1 MSLPIP
7 PVAAGLS
14 RHPSSA
20 GVLQV
25 LWHSHSWLCAL
36 ATTKPTRSHRSGRFI
51 PPSSLATF
59 QVSVGELLSSG
70 VKPLLHVLFLVFLTA
85 SFANAGTLSGT
96 VINRTTGKPEPNV
109 ALDLLS
115 PTQGM
120 TELATAASDAQ
131 GHFSVTKDSI
141 GIAPVLIRATFHDV
155 SFNTFSPPG
164 RPNVEV
170 EVYDVSK
177 DPKSI
182 SVPSHIVIF
191 QPQESKLLGA
201 EEYTVDNNSQPP
213 SAFFRTEG
221 NFDFLIPADATLG
234 QVSTTTSMGM
244 AINQASIDKGKG
256 RYSIAYAFRP
266 GQTNVRLSYDLPY
279 INNAATVKL
288 PTSYPAAKLLVV
300 VPPGITVTGDG
311 LNSAGEEQGMM
322 VYTHDPLPAKSI
334 LTVGLSGVPAA
345 SPAGAN
351 QGQGGGQEGNSRQD
365 QGPEV
370 IAAPSRLNDFKWY
383 LFAGLAA
390 LFAMGALMLSRKQ
403 VIVAA
408 GPENEDVK
416 PAAKPGKLASQPKQK
431 KAASAG
437 AAPSSPVAPANS
449 GNAAQQ
455 VANHV
460 NTTMESLKEQIFR
473 LELRRQAGTIS
484 EEDYVREKGKF
495 DQLLRDMVQG

>member
-1 MSLPIP
+1 MKLIAARIFSTFFTLCVI
-7 PVAAGLS
+7 AAG
-14 RHPSSA
+14 A
-20 GVLQV
+20 
-25 LWHSHSWLCAL
+25 
-36 ATTKPTRSHRSGRFI
+36 
-51 PPSSLATF
+51 
-59 QVSVGELLSSG
+59 E
-70 VKPLLHVLFLVFLTA
+70 
-85 SFANAGTLSGT
+85 AGTLSGT
-96 VINRTTGKPEPNV
+96 VVNRTTGKPEANV

-141 GIAPVLIRATFHDV
+141 GMAPVLIRATFHDV

-170 EVYDVSK
+170 EVYDISR

-182 SVPSHIVIF
+182 SVSSHIVIF

-201 EEYTVDNNSQPP
+201 EEYTVDNGSQP
-213 SAFFRTEG
+213 AAAYFRTEG
-221 NFDFLIPADATLG
+221 NFDFAIPTDATLG

-256 RYSIAYAFRP
+256 RFSIAYAFRP

-279 INNAATVKL
+279 PNNSATVKL
-288 PTSYPAAKLLVV
+288 PVSYSTAKLLVV
-300 VPPGITVTGDG
+300 VPPGVTVTGDG

-322 VYTHDPLPAKSI
+322 VYTHDPLPAKSL
-334 LTVGLSGVPAA
+334 LTVNLSGVPT
-345 SPAGAN
+345 AGAGAD
-351 QGQGGGQEGNSRQD
+351 QGQQGGQEGNSRQD

-370 IAAPSRLNDFKWY
+370 IAAPSRLDDFKWY
-383 LFAGLAA
+383 LFAGLTA

-403 VIVAA
+403 VIVAS
-408 GPENEDVK
+408 GPEDENV
-416 PAAKPGKLASQPKQK
+416 PSAAKPAKPASQSKSK
-431 KAASAG
+431 KASPTAG
-437 AAPSSPVAPANS
+437 VPSTTAPVNSS
-449 GNAAQQ
+449 NAAQQ

-460 NTTMESLKEQIFR
+460 TTSMESLKEQIFR
-473 LELRRQAGTIS
+473 LELRRQAGTIT
-484 EEDYVREKGKF
+484 EEDYAREKARF